1 MDSQNL
7 HRSHRLR
14 MRQSFIRNGCKG
26 LYPHQLLEMLLFYT
40 IPRSDTNP
48 AAHRLLKK
56 FGSLENVLNAS
67 AADLEQVDGIGPV
80 SACFITAAAEFC
92 RRYSLSSGTDQK
104 LSSADDLKNYLSTN
118 FPEFPDDRLLVVS
131 VSSRLELIHCE
142 NVSLDTLAGSTFTA
156 RYIADIILKSGSE
169 RIAAGIFHTS
179 QPAIP
184 SPSDYYL
191 TKTIAETARI
201 LGTELLDMVIY
212 NNSSAFSM
220 RESGAFGF
228 SQV

>member
-1 MDSQNL
+1 MEPQNL
-7 HRSHRLR
+7 HRNHRLR

-48 AAHRLLKK
+48 AAHRLLQK

-67 AADLEQVDGIGPV
+67 AAELEQVDGIGPV

-92 RRYSLSSGTDQK
+92 RRYSLRSETDQE

-118 FPEFPDDRLLVVS
+118 FPGFPDDRLLVIS
-131 VSSRLELIHCE
+131 ISSRLELIHCE
-142 NVSLDTLAGSTFTA
+142 NVRLDVLTGNTFTA
-156 RYIADIILKSGSE
+156 RYIAEIILKSGSE
-169 RIAAGIFHTS
+169 RIAAGIFHTN
-179 QPAIP
+179 QPAVP
-184 SPSDYYL
+184 SPNDYYL
-191 TKTIAETARI
+191 TKIIAETAQI

-212 NNSSAFSM
+212 NKSSAFSM
-220 RESGAFGF
+220 RESGSFGF